1 MWIAMFENLSARKTQ
16 VDLVRFAIIFLYKPE
31 NMTYFGEKG
40 FLVGPYRFKPTFKS
54 YNSALWKKS
63 CVLVVWLAWGFYDQ
77 LALQAQREPCS
88 YENVMFKLRQTLKT
102 FSQEF

>member
-1 MWIAMFENLSARKTQ
+1 MFENLSARKTQ

-63 CVLVVWLAWGFYDQ
+63 CVLVVWLA
-77 LALQAQREPCS
+77 
-88 YENVMFKLRQTLKT
+88 
-102 FSQEF
+102 